1 MLAVHKFIVSLRI
14 LLFSESFY
22 DLLDDE
28 LLLLLFF
35 V

>member
-1 MLAVHKFIVSLRI
+1 MLAVHKFIVSLRV

-28 LLLLLFF
+28 WFF
-35 V
+35 CV

>member
-1 MLAVHKFIVSLRI
+1 MLAVHKFIVSLRV

-28 LLLLLFF
+28 WLFC